1 MKKLS
6 EAKVAKWRKDGSLQR
21 VYKIIKQPVS
31 KRFQKKY
38 FSRQFSEIT
47 NKMKSSDIIK
57 LAEVIRDT
65 KGMLIEDEK
74 SIAWKNLYINALT
87 FMKYYISVIENIE
100 QDQAFLILMSKLSD
114 KTLEQ
119 IKNERKKI
127 QNLSK

>member
-21 VYKIIKQPVS
+21 VYKIIRQPVS
-31 KRFQKKY
+31 KSFQKKY

-74 SIAWKNLYINALT
+74 SITWKNLYINALT
-87 FMKYYISVIENIE
+87 FMKYYISVIENID

-119 IKNERKKI
+119 IKNEREKI
-127 QNLSK
+127 K

>member
-21 VYKIIKQPVS
+21 VYKIIRQPVS

-87 FMKYYISVIENIE
+87 FMKYYISVINNIE

-127 QNLSK
+127 